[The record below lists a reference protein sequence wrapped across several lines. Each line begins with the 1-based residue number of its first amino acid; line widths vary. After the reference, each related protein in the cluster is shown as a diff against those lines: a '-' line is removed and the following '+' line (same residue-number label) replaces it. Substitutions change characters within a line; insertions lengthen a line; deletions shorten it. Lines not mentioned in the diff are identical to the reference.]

1 MPNLSQ
7 TQRKQLNNEIKKF
20 REAGYDVPYV
30 EVDGVPADSRPQVAP
45 LDEVVSSLKSVSYN
59 GDWAGK
65 SAKQLLKQYGFK
77 DRTPGEKNRGPGSAF
92 GAHR

>member
-7 TQRKQLNNEIKKF
+7 RQRKQLNNEIKRF
-20 REAGYDVPYV
+20 RDAGYDVPYV
-30 EVDGVPADSRPQVAP
+30 EVAEIPADSRAQVAP

-65 SAKQLLKQYGFK
+65 NAKQLLKKYGFK
-77 DRTPGEKNRGPGSAF
+77 DRTPGEQNRGRGSAF